1 MKKIISIMLAMVMVL
16 SVCVVSVSA
25 ALPPMGYV
33 GDANQDGVIDVTDAT
48 FILRAMAKLETPN
61 EDQTLYGDT
70 DVDGQLS
77 VLDATNI
84 QRHEANLYPC
94 GRVGF
99 SYGYDMIENDFY
111 SDYESGMAMA
121 GVPVTFGVN
130 ADAGSPILSYKL
142 FVDGVC
148 VGESESNT
156 ITYTFEKAGEYDV
169 EMIINAY
176 YGDGNVYKRFKVV
189 EPYESELP
197 QFKTLYLTGTV
208 QWGSITYDVDDMKV
222 TADAI
227 GGQGPYQYKFVF
239 ERPATA
245 EYGAEIITKT
255 QEYSENNVYELEKIK
270 YGDVAIM
277 IPEYDPW
284 GNLYYRVEDSDLDCK
299 LTVYI
304 MDANGNE
311 VSRVMPIYY
320 DDDYPIG

>member
-1 MKKIISIMLAMVMVL
+1 MKRIISIILAMVMIL

-48 FILRAMAKLETPN
+48 FVLRAMAKLETPT
-61 EDQTLYGDT
+61 EDQKLYGDT
-70 DVDGQLS
+70 DVDGILS
-77 VLDATNI
+77 VIDATNI
-84 QRHEANLYPC
+84 QRHEANLYPW
-94 GRVGF
+94 GHVGSDY
-99 SYGYDMIENDFY
+99 SYSMIENDFY

-130 ADAGSPILSYKL
+130 AYAGSPILSYKL

-189 EPYESELP
+189 EPYESETP
-197 QFKTLYLTGTV
+197 QFKTLYLTGTI
-208 QWGSITYDVDDMKV
+208 QWGSITYDVGNMKV

-239 ERPATA
+239 ERPATC
-245 EYGAEIITKT
+245 YPDAEIITQT
-255 QEYSENNVYELEKIK
+255 QEYSENNVYELEKIE
-270 YGDVAIM
+270 YGDVAIV
-277 IPEYDPW
+277 IPEYDSW
-284 GNLYYRVEDSDLDCK
+284 GNVYYRVEDSDLDCK

-304 MDANGNE
+304 KDANGNE